1 MFVMQNLITDNL
13 VPAQLLHSTLFYVL
27 ITDAEGKCVYANPLF
42 RQEFG
47 DLSKAGR
54 QNGLIDTLMDG
65 DIKPYQKAIALLTA
79 FPAKPAQVR
88 TSLKSAVSNQSII
101 VNWEV
106 SSAEGGLLVHIGFPL
121 PGTET
126 GLLQD
131 EPAEHSLSVMKL
143 KELVNH
149 LPGAVYR
156 SVGDEHLSLVFF
168 SDEIEKITGYPMDYF
183 LNNRKTGYSSIVHKE
198 DVAVVYAIIKKAIEQ
213 KTKYEMEYRI
223 VRKDGAVRWVFESG
237 KAVYDEEEK
246 CSYIDGYIFDNTERK
261 EIETTLAT
269 VKDELKRLALVAH
282 NTTNSVMIADADERI
297 VWVNEGYTRISG
309 YLPEEVK
316 GKKIGYSLS
325 GSGFSEEQLKIIR
338 HSLDNR
344 LPYKDEF
351 ISHTKT
357 GEQIWLE
364 VDCHP
369 LQDEN
374 GKHLGFMAI
383 ETDIT
388 QRKRILKEQAE
399 MLQRLTLAT
408 DSAEIGIFEIDLIT
422 NEVIWDDRMY
432 ELYGFPKGT
441 SLSLYK
447 IFGTALHPDDAEMMN
462 QTIQDLISMKKEIN
476 GAVYRIFL
484 PNGTLRYIE
493 SHAIIKKSE
502 SGRILSLIGTNRD
515 ITEAVLVQEKL
526 KTQNKVLRDIAFI
539 QSHEVRKPLA
549 NILGILEILNQS
561 GTLKELEILEHLTDS
576 ARELDQ
582 QIRQIVNKANEMD
595 DDIFR

>member
-1 MFVMQNLITDNL
+1 MFVMQNVITDQL
-13 VPAQLLHSTLFYVL
+13 VPGQLLHSTLFYVL
-27 ITDAEGKCVYANPLF
+27 ITNMEGKCVYANPLF
-42 RQEFG
+42 QQQFG
-47 DLSKAGR
+47 DLAKTGK
-54 QNGLIDTLMDG
+54 QNGLIGSLAAH
-65 DIKPYQKAIALLTA
+65 DIKPYQKAIALLSA
-79 FPAKPAQVR
+79 FPEKPAQVK
-88 TSLKSAVSNQSII
+88 TAVQSGVSNQSVM
-101 VNWEV
+101 VNWEI
-106 SSAEGGLLVHIGFPL
+106 SLAGNGLLVHIGFPL
-121 PGTET
+121 PGNQPPLE
-126 GLLQD
+126 QD
-131 EPAEHSLSVMKL
+131 EPGESSLSVTKL

-198 DVAVVYAIIKKAIEQ
+198 DVAGVYAIIEKAIGQ

-223 VRKDGAVRWVFESG
+223 VRKDGQIRWVFESG
-237 KAVYDEEEK
+237 KAVYDEDDN

-282 NTTNSVMIADADERI
+282 NTTNSVMIADADESI

-309 YLPEEVK
+309 YSLEEVK

-325 GSGFSEEQLKIIR
+325 GPGFSEEKLKVIR
-338 HSLDNR
+338 SRLDNR

-351 ISHTKT
+351 VSHTKT

-369 LQDEN
+369 LQDET

-388 QRKRILKEQAE
+388 QRKKILKEQAE

-432 ELYGFPKGT
+432 ELYGFSRDT

-447 IFGTALHPDDAEMMN
+447 VFGSALHPDDAAMMN
-462 QTIQDLISMKKEIN
+462 RIIQELISMKKEIN

-484 PNGTLRYIE
+484 PNGTIRYIE

-515 ITEAVLVQEKL
+515 VTEAVLVQEKI

-549 NILGILEILNQS
+549 NILGILEILHQS
-561 GTLKELEILEHLTDS
+561 GTLKELEILEHLTES

>member
-27 ITDAEGKCVYANPLF
+27 ITDAQGKCVYANPLF

-54 QNGLIDTLMDG
+54 QNGLIGTLMDG
-65 DIKPYQKAIALLTA
+65 DIKPYQKAIALLMA

-88 TSLKSAVSNQSII
+88 TALKSAVSNQSII

-121 PGTET
+121 QGMET

-131 EPAEHSLSVMKL
+131 EPVEHSLSVTKL

-149 LPGAVYR
+149 LPGAIYR
-156 SVGDEHLSLVFF
+156 SAGDEHLSLVFF

-183 LNNRKTGYSSIVHKE
+183 LHNRKTGYSSIIHKE

-237 KAVYDEEEK
+237 KAVYDEDEK

-325 GSGFSEEQLKIIR
+325 GPGFSEEQLKIIR
-338 HSLDNR
+338 HRLDNR

-388 QRKRILKEQAE
+388 QRKKILKEQAE

-432 ELYGFPKGT
+432 ELYGFPKET

-484 PNGTLRYIE
+484 PNGSLRYIE